1 MTSWSF
7 AARQVKGDIGDRVVI
22 LIINGCFNL
31 TEAADVELISQL
43 VDNLVI
49 WSGDKLDGAS
59 DCRGSGAGGTRTD
72 GT

>member
-1 MTSWSF
+1 M
-7 AARQVKGDIGDRVVI
+7 I
-22 LIINGCFNL
+22 LIINGCVNL
-31 TEAADVELISQL
+31 TEAADVELISELIDSL
-43 VDNLVI
+43 VN

>member
-1 MTSWSF
+1 M
-7 AARQVKGDIGDRVVI
+7 I
-22 LIINGCFNL
+22 LIINGCVNL
-31 TEAADVELISQL
+31 TEAADVELISEL
-43 VDNLVI
+43 VDSLVI